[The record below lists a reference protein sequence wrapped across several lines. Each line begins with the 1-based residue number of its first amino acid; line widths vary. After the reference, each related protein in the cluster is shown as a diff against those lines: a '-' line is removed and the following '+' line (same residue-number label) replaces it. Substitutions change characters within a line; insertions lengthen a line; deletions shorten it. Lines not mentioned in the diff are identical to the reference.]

1 MPVAR
6 LGGGPRRVSVTGPPP
21 RFRYWAVHRV
31 SVTVGLYHVSD
42 TALRSYFRYQ
52 TVDRVSVTGSSTA
65 FSMPCPNGA
74 SHTSPGCKPW
84 ESHPEKETRV
94 LKERRI
100 VAGLGLRPRPS
111 LCGVPSEHTDSLG
124 CGSQGDALG
133 WYAMPPQGIS
143 DDNSFDTAGSP
154 RFRYWATAA
163 FPLLWPSTAFPILRS
178 DRISDTRRSTAFP
191 LLDRRPRF
199 RCHAPTGHR
208 IPAQGANPGNPTRK
222 KRPAF

>member
-1 MPVAR
+1 MMPVAR

-65 FSMPCPNGA
+65 FPMRCPNGA

-100 VAGLGLRPRPS
+100 VAGLGLRPRLF

-133 WYAMPPQGIS
+133 WYAMPRWGIL
-143 DDNSFDTAGSP
+143 DDNSFGNAGPP
-154 RFRYWATAA
+154 RYRYRAA
-163 FPLLWPSTAFPILRS
+163 HRVSVTVGRP
-178 DRISDTRRSTAFP
+178 
-191 LLDRRPRF
+191 PRF
-199 RCHAPTGHR
+199 RCHALRGHR
-208 IPAQGANPGNPTRK
+208 IPAQDANPGNPPE
-222 KRPAF
+222 KRDPRSEGTPRGGNGRGGGRIP

>member
-111 LCGVPSEHTDSLG
+111 LCGVPLEHTDSLG

-143 DDNSFDTAGSP
+143 DDNIFDTAGSP
-154 RFRYWATAA
+154 RFRYWAT
-163 FPLLWPSTAFPILRS
+163 
-178 DRISDTRRSTAFP
+178 TAFP
-191 LLDRRPRF
+191 LLGYRRVSVTVGPYHVSDIVPLQR
-199 RCHAPTGHR
+199 R
-208 IPAQGANPGNPTRK
+208 
-222 KRPAF
+222 

>member
-1 MPVAR
+1 MMPVAR

-94 LKERRI
+94 RKERRI

-133 WYAMPPQGIS
+133 WYALPRWGKWDDRVS
-143 DDNSFDTAGSP
+143 DPAFDRCGPKAKCESRGQRAQLQWRRRRLDGGFGCGFSVAGVADPGAARSVK
-154 RFRYWATAA
+154 RY
-163 FPLLWPSTAFPILRS
+163 
-178 DRISDTRRSTAFP
+178 RIRRS
-191 LLDRRPRF
+191 RRASRRTF
-199 RCHAPTGHR
+199 
-208 IPAQGANPGNPTRK
+208 
-222 KRPAF
+222 F

>member
-1 MPVAR
+1 MFPLLCR
-6 LGGGPRRVSVTGPPP
+6 PP
-21 RFRYWAVHRV
+21 RFHYCAVYRV
-31 SVTVGLYHVSD
+31 SITVGLYHVSD

-74 SHTSPGCKPW
+74 SHISPGCKPW

-94 LKERRI
+94 LKERCV
-100 VAGLGLRPRPS
+100 VAGLGLRPRLF

-143 DDNSFDTAGSP
+143 DDNIFDTAGSP
-154 RFRYWATAA
+154 RFPYWATAA
-163 FPLLWPSTAFPILRS
+163 FPLLCTEPRRCGTLTRIDTLADPRGGGWYCPSTLPLMPRPPAPS
-178 DRISDTRRSTAFP
+178 AVST
-191 LLDRRPRF
+191 
-199 RCHAPTGHR
+199 
-208 IPAQGANPGNPTRK
+208 K
-222 KRPAF
+222 

>member
-1 MPVAR
+1 MMPVAR

-111 LCGVPSEHTDSLG
+111 LCGVPSEHTDSLE
-124 CGSQGDALG
+124 CGSQSDALG

-143 DDNSFDTAGSP
+143 DDNSFDT
-154 RFRYWATAA
+154 
-163 FPLLWPSTAFPILRS
+163 
-178 DRISDTRRSTAFP
+178 RRSTAVP
-191 LLDRRPRF
+191 LLW
-199 RCHAPTGHR
+199 APTTCPILCPFSAANR
-208 IPAQGANPGNPTRK
+208 RSWISARQGS
-222 KRPAF
+222 